1 MLTKIQQLFN
11 LYHRLASKV
20 NCVCSRANIPAPPNE
35 DGIYFLQ
42 VTNGV
47 WTWVTA
53 A

>member
-42 VTNGV
+42 VSNGE